1 MTLVSDLPSCCSRL
15 TQTTNWVPNVDYLMR
30 VSTLILALGVI
41 LFVLPI
47 PSTFIAGLLV
57 LIVGA
62 VARLL
67 GA

>member
-1 MTLVSDLPSCCSRL
+1 
-15 TQTTNWVPNVDYLMR
+15 MR